1 MPRQLLGYAGWS
13 AYVSATAT
21 IVTFV
26 SAILFFTI
34 GQSFGTLNDIASV
47 FQLLFMLPLALI
59 LYRLCRPH
67 SRTLGFLAAVLGVCG
82 ILVAGA
88 VQSLLVAGVI
98 TYQQTVPFFP
108 SGGAIGGW
116 LMLSSYLSLSS
127 HLLPRGLAWA
137 GVLAGVGYMLTVTG
151 FLLGGYQNPVFYAG
165 GLLTV
170 IGYATWAFWLG
181 RVFLAGHPAAG
192 HASGA

>member
-1 MPRQLLGYAGWS
+1 MARQLFTYAGWC

-26 SAILFFTI
+26 SAILFFTL
-34 GQSFGTLNDIASV
+34 GQPFGTLNDIASV
-47 FQLLFMLPLALI
+47 FQLIFMLPLALI
-59 LYRLCRPH
+59 LYRLLGSY
-67 SRTLGFLAAVLGVCG
+67 SRSLSFLAAVLGVCG

-98 TYQQTVPFFP
+98 TYQQTVPFF
-108 SGGAIGGW
+108 SFGSAIGGW

-127 HLLPRGLAWA
+127 HLLPRRLAWA
-137 GVLAGVGYMLTVTG
+137 GVLAGVGYVLTVAG

-170 IGYATWAFWLG
+170 ISYSTWAFWLG
-181 RVFLAGHPAAG
+181 RVFLAGNPAAG
-192 HASGA
+192 HASGV